1 MLVEKYNALNQ
12 ERADER
18 LKRYFKTKTLERLK
32 GKGMFCG
39 MDYTGIKIIRPIEYY
54 SRYDHSKNVANTAS
68 KLSEELKVALAG
80 AFHDVGTLS
89 FAHVN
94 SFKKKDAMH
103 QASDELKIESVLKQD
118 EELLEYLH
126 EDKIELKDVT
136 NPEQYPLIDKE
147 IPALCLDRSDGILAT
162 CLFWAHTHS
171 FEEIKALY
179 YMLAYFENLNGQCV
193 DIFNS
198 RFENFTGEMALD
210 EGYDAEFE
218 DFFSAINIYSKLQLT
233 KEDRYFMELLG
244 LALNYYEDIGT
255 IQEEDLFCLSEQEI
269 IDKIFD
275 SKEKSV
281 LEDILSLEEVR
292 YATSEDNGIV
302 VITQPKIRQCNPL
315 CFNHMALCE
324 INDIS
329 GQFYQELNP
338 LFKDICLT
346 KRPIT
351 GSLSKDTVKKLSK
364 YLKPRQN

>member
-39 MDYTGIKIIRPIEYY
+39 MDYTGIKRIRPIEYY

-68 KLSEELKVALAG
+68 KLSEELKVALTG

-94 SFKKKDAMH
+94 SFKKKDATA
-103 QASDELKIESVLKQD
+103 QASDELKVESVLKQD

-126 EDKIELKDVT
+126 EDKIELEDVIH
-136 NPEQYPLIDKE
+136 PEKYPLIDKDL
-147 IPALCLDRSDGILAT
+147 PTLCLDRADGILAT

-171 FEEIKALY
+171 IEEIEALY
-179 YMLAYFENLNGQCV
+179 NMLAYFDNLDGMVV
-193 DIFNS
+193 DNFNH
-198 RFENFTGEMALD
+198 RLKDFTGEMALV
-210 EGYDAEFE
+210 EHPKAEFE
-218 DFFSAINIYSKLQLT
+218 DFFKAINIYSKLQLT

-244 LALNYYEDIGT
+244 LALNYYEDIGI
-255 IQEEDLFCLSEQEI
+255 IQEEDLFHLSEQEI

-281 LEDILSLEEVR
+281 LEDILSLEEVH
-292 YATSEDNGIV
+292 YSKPEDKGIV
-302 VITQPKIRQCNPL
+302 VVTKPKIRQSNPL
-315 CFNHMALCE
+315 CFNQMSLCE

-329 GQFYQELNP
+329 GEFYQELNP

-346 KRPIT
+346 SKPIT
-351 GSLSKDTVKKLSK
+351 GDLSKDTVKKLAK
-364 YLKPRQN
+364 YQKRK